1 MSSVVYEVKLAR
13 SAKKEVKLLDGG
25 IRVRAI
31 HAFRSLT
38 NDPRPPGCRKLVGAT
53 NRWRIRVGDYR
64 ILYEILRSEET
75 IIVHLI
81 GHRREV
87 YKAKRH

>member
-13 SAKKEVKLLDGG
+13 SAKKEVKLLDGV
-25 IRVRAI
+25 IRVRVV

-64 ILYEILRSEET
+64 ILYSIDDSAHLVEIVAVRHRS
-75 IIVHLI
+75 
-81 GHRREV
+81 
-87 YKAKRH
+87 KAYG

>member
-1 MSSVVYEVKLAR
+1 MSRVVYEVKLAR
-13 SAKKEVKLLDGG
+13 SAKKEVKVLDGV
-25 IRVRAI
+25 IRVRVI

-64 ILYEILRSEET
+64 ILYTIDDSAHLVEIVAVRHRS
-75 IIVHLI
+75 
-81 GHRREV
+81 
-87 YKAKRH
+87 KAYG

>member
-13 SAKKEVKLLDGG
+13 SAKKEVKLLDGV
-25 IRVRAI
+25 IRVRVV

-64 ILYEILRSEET
+64 ILYTIDDSAHLVGIVAVRHRS
-75 IIVHLI
+75 
-81 GHRREV
+81 
-87 YKAKRH
+87 KAYG

>member
-1 MSSVVYEVKLAR
+1 MSSVVYEVNLAR
-13 SAKKEVKLLDGG
+13 SAKKEVKLLDGVIG
-25 IRVRAI
+25 VRVI

-64 ILYEILRSEET
+64 ILYTIDDSAHLVEIVAVRHRS
-75 IIVHLI
+75 
-81 GHRREV
+81 
-87 YKAKRH
+87 KAYG

>member
-13 SAKKEVKLLDGG
+13 SAKKEVKLLDGV
-25 IRVRAI
+25 IRVRVI

-38 NDPRPPGCRKLVGAT
+38 NDPRPPGCRKLVGAR

-64 ILYEILRSEET
+64 ILYTIDDSAHLVEIVAVRHRS
-75 IIVHLI
+75 
-81 GHRREV
+81 
-87 YKAKRH
+87 KAYE

>member
-13 SAKKEVKLLDGG
+13 SAKKEVKLLDGV
-25 IRVRAI
+25 IRVRVI

-64 ILYEILRSEET
+64 ILYTIDDSAHLVEIVAVRHRS
-75 IIVHLI
+75 
-81 GHRREV
+81 
-87 YKAKRH
+87 KAYG